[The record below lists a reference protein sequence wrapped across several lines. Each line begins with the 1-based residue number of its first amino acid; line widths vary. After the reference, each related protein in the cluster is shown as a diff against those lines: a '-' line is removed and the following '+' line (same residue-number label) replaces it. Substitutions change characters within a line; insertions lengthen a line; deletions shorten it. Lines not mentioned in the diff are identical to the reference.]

1 MPVRKP
7 KTKSRLALIVAFAA
21 LAAAAAL
28 ALTRRPSAGPE
39 AVARTTAPLGV
50 SAPHGPDA
58 SRSGGPAAPNA
69 VPAAN
74 SQASAGM
81 RAYIDPVTG
90 QLREPEQEELAAAEV
105 ERSARTAAGPL
116 AAGSESPEL
125 DIPLADGGVA
135 RPVGDDTLV
144 YTVAT
149 ISPDGTL
156 HVEHAQGGAAARS
169 KVAAG
174 SQRRGGASREVR
186 DDR

>member
-7 KTKSRLALIVAFAA
+7 KTKSRLALIVALAA
-21 LAAAAAL
+21 LLAAAAL
-28 ALTRRPSAGPE
+28 ALTSRPAAGPE
-39 AVARTTAPLGV
+39 AVARTTAPQGV
-50 SAPHGPDA
+50 PAPHAPAA

-69 VPAAN
+69 APVAN

-90 QLREPEQEELAAAEV
+90 QLREPEQEELAAAEA
-105 ERSARTAAGPL
+105 ERSARSAAGPL
-116 AAGSESPEL
+116 AADSESPEL
-125 DIPLADGGVA
+125 DIPLAGGGVA

-149 ISPDGTL
+149 IGADGTL
-156 HVEHAQGGAAARS
+156 QVEHAQGGASALS

-174 SQRRGGASREVR
+174 GKRRGAASGEVR